1 MRKKFIR
8 SILAIGI
15 VAATVTAADAQKVYR
30 KDYVEPSGW
39 ALGINFGMTD
49 LWADVGTKKIMDH
62 YNNGKY
68 FDRPCF
74 LGGLFGRYTIHPA
87 LCVRLGL
94 NYGTLYASDS
104 WNENKARSATYISD
118 DYYQRFLRNQD
129 VRTNIWE
136 GNIMFEF
143 NPRRLNI
150 GPRTA
155 RGRFNPY
162 ILAGFGYFH
171 FNPQGTLPSRGGAVA
186 SKWVNLKD
194 LHLEGDGWGAGYP
207 AEIKYWQMEV
217 PFGLGVRWSL
227 GQKLDLGLEYIYH
240 YCFTDYLDNVSAN
253 YVDPNEFDKRLAPD
267 KAQVAREMSDKS
279 WQITNLST
287 VKAGDIRGNKSVN
300 DAYSV
305 INITFFYKVK
315 SRKNPWWWYDDEN
328 R

>member
-15 VAATVTAADAQKVYR
+15 VAATVTSTEAQRIHR

-49 LWADVGTKKIMDH
+49 LWADIGTKKIMDH
-62 YNNGKY
+62 YSNGSY
-68 FDRPCF
+68 LDRPCF
-74 LGGLFGRYTIHPA
+74 MGGLFGRYTIHPA
-87 LCVRLGL
+87 LCLRLGL
-94 NYGTLYASDS
+94 NYGTLYATDK
-104 WNENKARSATYISD
+104 WNEGNARKATYISD
-118 DYYQRFLRNQD
+118 DYYQRYVRNLE
-129 VRTNIWE
+129 VRTNMWE
-136 GNIMFEF
+136 ANLMFEF

-162 ILAGFGYFH
+162 LLAGFGYFH
-171 FNPQGTLPSRGGAVA
+171 FNPQGILPSRTGTQQP
-186 SKWVNLKD
+186 KWVNLKD

-207 AEIKYWQMEV
+207 EEINYWQMEV
-217 PFGLGVRWSL
+217 PLGIGVRWSL
-227 GQKLDLGLEYIYH
+227 GEKLDLGLEYIYH
-240 YCFTDYLDNVSAN
+240 YCFTDYLDNVSTN
-253 YVDPNEFDKRLAPD
+253 YVDPNQFDTHLDPD
-267 KAQVAREMSDKS
+267 KAQVAREMYDKS
-279 WQITNLST
+279 WQITNYANRS
-287 VKAGDIRGNKSVN
+287 VGDVRGNKSVN

-315 SRKNPWWWYDDEN
+315 SRRTPWWWYDDEN

>member
-15 VAATVTAADAQKVYR
+15 VAATVTSTEAQRIQR

-49 LWADVGTKKIMDH
+49 LWADIGTKKIMDH
-62 YNNGKY
+62 YSNGSY
-68 FDRPCF
+68 LDRPCF
-74 LGGLFGRYTIHPA
+74 MGGLFGRYTIHPA
-87 LCVRLGL
+87 LCLRLGL
-94 NYGTLYASDS
+94 NYGTLYATDK
-104 WNENKARSATYISD
+104 WNEGNARKATYISD
-118 DYYQRFLRNQD
+118 DYYQRYVRNLE
-129 VRTNIWE
+129 VRTNMWE
-136 GNIMFEF
+136 ANLMFEF

-162 ILAGFGYFH
+162 LLAGFGYFH
-171 FNPQGTLPSRGGAVA
+171 FNPQGILPSRGGTQQP
-186 SKWVNLKD
+186 KWVNLKD

-207 AEIKYWQMEV
+207 EEINYWQMEV
-217 PFGLGVRWSL
+217 PLGIGVRWSL
-227 GQKLDLGLEYIYH
+227 GEKLDLGLEYIYH
-240 YCFTDYLDNVSAN
+240 YCFTDYLDNVSTN
-253 YVDPNEFDKRLAPD
+253 YVDPNQFDTHLDPD
-267 KAQVAREMSDKS
+267 KAQVAREMYDKS
-279 WQITNLST
+279 WQITNYANRS
-287 VKAGDIRGNKSVN
+287 VGDVRGNKSVN

-315 SRKNPWWWYDDEN
+315 SRRTPWWWYDDEN